1 MVKRIE
7 WSKKGIGELY
17 QILGY
22 LKTEVSVTSSERFLD
37 LVENH
42 IEKIKKYPTKGRQV
56 PNRKTIR
63 FVLVG
68 KNHRLYY
75 RPHGSILFITA
86 LFDTRQDMSKR
97 PYS

>member
-1 MVKRIE
+1 MVERIE
-7 WSKKGIGELY
+7 WSKKAIGELY
-17 QILGY
+17 YVLGY
-22 LKTEVSVTSSERFLD
+22 LKNEVSVGSSEKFLD
-37 LVENH
+37 LVEKH
-42 IEKIKKYPTKGRQV
+42 IEKIKKYPMKGRPV

-75 RPHGSILFITA
+75 RPHGSVLFITA
-86 LFDTRQDMSKR
+86 LFDTRQEVKKR

>member
-7 WSKKGIGELY
+7 WSKKAIGELY
-17 QILGY
+17 QVLGY
-22 LKTEVSVTSSERFLD
+22 LKSEVSVSSSENFLD
-37 LVENH
+37 LVEKH
-42 IEKIKKYPTKGRQV
+42 IEKIKNHPTKGRQA

-75 RPHGSILFITA
+75 RPHGSILYITA
-86 LFDTRQDMSKR
+86 LFDTRQDISKR

>member
-1 MVKRIE
+1 MVKRVI
-7 WSKKGIGELY
+7 WSKKAIGELY
-17 QILGY
+17 HTMGY
-22 LKTEVSVTSSERFLD
+22 LRSEISVNSSEKFFN
-37 LVENH
+37 LVEKH
-42 IEKIKKYPTKGRQV
+42 IEEIQKHPTKGRPV

-75 RPHGSILFITA
+75 RPHGSVLFITT
-86 LFDTRQDMSKR
+86 LFDTRQDASKR

>member
-7 WSKKGIGELY
+7 WSKKAIGELY
-17 QILGY
+17 QVLGY
-22 LKTEVSVTSSERFLD
+22 LKSEVSVGSSENFLN
-37 LVENH
+37 LVEKH
-42 IEKIKKYPTKGRQV
+42 IEKIKKYPTKGRQA

-75 RPHGSILFITA
+75 RPHGSILYITA
-86 LFDTRQDMSKR
+86 LFDTRQDISKR

>member
-7 WSKKGIGELY
+7 WSKKAISELY
-17 QILGY
+17 QVLGY
-22 LKTEVSVTSSERFLD
+22 LKNEVSLTSSERFLD
-37 LVENH
+37 LVESH

-75 RPHGSILFITA
+75 RPHGSTLYITA
-86 LFDTRQDMSKR
+86 LFDTRQDIDKR

>member
-7 WSKKGIGELY
+7 WSKKAIGELY
-17 QILGY
+17 HVLGY
-22 LKTEVSVTSSERFLD
+22 LKSEVSVSSSEKFLD
-37 LVENH
+37 LVEKH
-42 IEKIKKYPTKGRQV
+42 VEKIKKYPTKGRQA

-75 RPHGSILFITA
+75 RPHGSILYITA
-86 LFDTRQDMSKR
+86 LFDTRQDVSKR

>member
-7 WSKKGIGELY
+7 WSKKAIGELY
-17 QILGY
+17 HVLGY
-22 LKTEVSVTSSERFLD
+22 LKNEVSITSSERFLD
-37 LVENH
+37 LVESH
-42 IEKIKKYPTKGRQV
+42 IEKIKKYPTKGRQA

-75 RPHGSILFITA
+75 RPHGSILYITA
-86 LFDTRQDMSKR
+86 LFDTRQDIDKR

>member
-7 WSKKGIGELY
+7 WSKKAMDELY
-17 QILGY
+17 NILGY
-22 LKTEVSVTSSERFLD
+22 LKNEVSVTSSERFLD

-63 FVLVG
+63 FILVG

-86 LFDTRQDMSKR
+86 LFDTRQDVNKR

>member
-7 WSKKGIGELY
+7 WSKKAINELY
-17 QILGY
+17 DILGY
-22 LKTEVSVTSSERFLD
+22 LKTEISVTSSERFLD
-37 LVENH
+37 LVENN
-42 IEKIKKYPTKGRQV
+42 IEKIKKYPTKGRQA

-63 FVLVG
+63 FILIG

-75 RPHGSILFITA
+75 RPHGSILYITA
-86 LFDTRQDMSKR
+86 LFDTRQDVRKR

>member
-17 QILGY
+17 EVLGY
-22 LKTEVSVTSSERFLD
+22 LKNEVSVTSSERFLD
-37 LVENH
+37 LVESH
-42 IEKIKKYPTKGRQV
+42 IEKIVKYPTKGRQV
-56 PNRKTIR
+56 QNRKTIR

-75 RPHGSILFITA
+75 RLHGSILYITA
-86 LFDTRQDMSKR
+86 LFDTRQDISKR

>member
-7 WSKKGIGELY
+7 WSKKAIGELY
-17 QILGY
+17 QVLGY
-22 LKTEVSVTSSERFLD
+22 LKSEVSVGSSENFLD
-37 LVENH
+37 LVEKH
-42 IEKIKKYPTKGRQV
+42 IEKIKKYPTKGRQA

-75 RPHGSILFITA
+75 RPHGSILYITA
-86 LFDTRQDMSKR
+86 LFDTRQDISKR